1 MISPSEDNAPSVGP
15 SPMSMEEV
23 FRYVREDLDRVEGVL
38 VEGLQSG
45 VPLIA
50 RVGKYVFQSG
60 GKRMRPL
67 LAILSSRICGYKGE
81 AHLSMAAATELIHT
95 ATLLHDDVV
104 DHADLRRGT
113 RSVNT
118 LWNSET
124 SILVGDFLFTRSF
137 CMMVANKD
145 MRILDLMSQACRH
158 LAEGEILELAKSG
171 DPSIPEEEY
180 LTIVRDKTAVL
191 ISAATRMGAILGNR
205 PEWEEDLASYGMN
218 LGMAFQ
224 LVDDVLDYAADEE
237 ELGKTVGK
245 DLQEGKVTLPV
256 IRTLSQCTQEEKER
270 LVEIIRSRSTEPKHL
285 HEIFTT
291 IRRHD
296 GLKHTHSRARGF
308 VEIAK
313 ARLNPLPDG
322 RDKAALL
329 AVADFVASRR
339 N

>member
-1 MISPSEDNAPSVGP
+1 
-15 SPMSMEEV
+15 MSMEEV
-23 FRYVREDLDRVEGVL
+23 FRYVREDLDRVEQVL
-38 VEGLQSG
+38 VEGLQSE
-45 VPLIA
+45 VQLIA
-50 RVGKYVFQSG
+50 QVGKYLFRSG

-67 LAILSSRICGYKGE
+67 LTILSSRICGYRGE

-137 CMMVANKD
+137 CMMVANRD
-145 MRILDLMSQACRH
+145 IMILDLMSQACRQ
-158 LAEGEILELAKSG
+158 LAEGEILELAKGG
-171 DPSIPEEEY
+171 DPSIQEEDY

-205 PEWEEDLASYGMN
+205 PEWEEDLARYGMN

-224 LVDDVLDYAADEE
+224 LVDDVLDYAAEE
-237 ELGKTVGK
+237 GELGKTIGK

-256 IRTLSQCTQEEKER
+256 IRTLTQCTDAEKAR
-270 LVEIIRSRSTEPKHL
+270 LVEIIRSRSSEPRHL
-285 HEIFTT
+285 REIFTT
-291 IRRHD
+291 IRRYD

-308 VEIAK
+308 VETAK
-313 ARLNPLPDG
+313 VHLRPLPDG
-322 RDKAALL
+322 RDKSALM